1 MGWKKIPRTEVEML
15 ILRVRVKKFK
25 LSIEPHVDVVIEE
38 DMRRRYTRW
47 RYTLHK
53 KFLEFISVDAA
64 LANPPAEVDSKSQ
77 KNKENKEKVQFTH
90 FGGTKSFSRV
100 RWEHRNP
107 DAGAFPGRID
117 TFKLTRYDE
126 ERNKWVT
133 DDAKNAYDKMNSLC
147 TNPPEELQHMSED
160 EIYDYVIGE
169 SPSGY
174 IRGLGAVEA
183 ARRRAEE
190 AEAQFV
196 QLAEELTTVKTEL
209 AEMRSNFNEQ
219 MLEIQAQLKGNFKIF
234 FLWDKIKSD
243 QKIMERIVFNLKK

>member
-1 MGWKKIPRTEVEML
+1 MRAVGENCQLYVIDIGCIVRRFAPLQVMGWKKIPRTEVEML
-15 ILRVRVKKFK
+15 ILRVRVSIRNYNFNN
-25 LSIEPHVDVVIEE
+25 IEPHVDVVIEE
-38 DMRRRYTRW
+38 DMRR
-47 RYTLHK
+47 
-53 KFLEFISVDAA
+53 
-64 LANPPAEVDSKSQ
+64 
-77 KNKENKEKVQFTH
+77 
-90 FGGTKSFSRV
+90 SRV

-174 IRGLGAVEA
+174 IRGLGAGS
-183 ARRRAEE
+183 
-190 AEAQFV
+190 
-196 QLAEELTTVKTEL
+196 T
-209 AEMRSNFNEQ
+209 
-219 MLEIQAQLKGNFKIF
+219 
-234 FLWDKIKSD
+234 
-243 QKIMERIVFNLKK
+243 